1 MHSYSCVTLI
11 YLSELLLQTDK
22 LPFFLQIHYR
32 AEDERELTEDYAPV
46 RASNK
51 KKKVTELIDND
62 LYGT

>member
-1 MHSYSCVTLI
+1 MY
-11 YLSELLLQTDK
+11 
-22 LPFFLQIHYR
+22 HYR
-32 AEDERELTEDYAPV
+32 ADDEREFTEDYAPV